1 MIDKT
6 LDELFEAIET
16 SKEYQSYLE
25 IGRVIEKNKEVN
37 ELIKEIKDLQK
48 KSVRLEE
55 TGNDEY
61 KNVDKLIDKKVKCL
75 NSIPIYQEYLR
86 RMEEFNSC
94 LTESSNTIEKYI
106 NDKV

>member
-6 LDELFEAIET
+6 LDELFETIET

-25 IGRVIEKNKEVN
+25 IGKVIEKNKEVN
-37 ELIKEIKDLQK
+37 DLIGEIKELQK

-55 TGNDEY
+55 IGNDEY
-61 KNVDKLIDKKVKCL
+61 KSVDRLIDEKVKCL

-86 RMEEFNSC
+86 RMREFNSC
-94 LTESSNTIEKYI
+94 LTESSNTIEQYI

>member
-6 LDELFEAIET
+6 LDELFETIEA

-25 IGRVIEKNKEVN
+25 IGSVIEKNKEVN
-37 ELIKEIKDLQK
+37 DLIQEIKELQK

-55 TGNDEY
+55 VGDEEY
-61 KNVDKLIDKKVKCL
+61 KEVDKLIDEKVKYL

-86 RMEEFNSC
+86 RMREFNSC
-94 LTESSNTIEKYI
+94 LSESSNTIEKYI

>member
-6 LDELFEAIET
+6 LDELFETIEA

-25 IGRVIEKNKEVN
+25 IGSVIEKNKEVN
-37 ELIKEIKDLQK
+37 NLMQEIKELQK

-55 TGNDEY
+55 SGDEEY
-61 KNVDKLIDKKVKCL
+61 KEVDKLIDEKVKYL

-86 RMEEFNSC
+86 RMKEFNNC

-106 NDKV
+106 NDKI

>member
-6 LDELFEAIET
+6 LDELFETIET

-37 ELIKEIKDLQK
+37 ELIKEIKELQK

-55 TGNDEY
+55 AGNDEY
-61 KNVDKLIDKKVKCL
+61 KNVDKLIDEKVKCL

-86 RMEEFNSC
+86 RMREFNSC
-94 LTESSNTIEKYI
+94 LTESSNIIEKYI

>member
-6 LDELFEAIET
+6 LDEL
-16 SKEYQSYLE
+16 E
-25 IGRVIEKNKEVN
+25 IGRVIDKNKEVN
-37 ELIKEIKDLQK
+37 DLMQEIKELQK

-55 TGNDEY
+55 TGNEEY
-61 KNVDKLIDKKVKCL
+61 KRIDKLIDEKVKYL

-86 RMEEFNSC
+86 RMKEFNSC
-94 LTESSNTIEKYI
+94 LSESSNTIEKYI

>member
-6 LDELFEAIET
+6 LDELFETIET

-25 IGRVIEKNKEVN
+25 IGRVIDKNKEVN
-37 ELIKEIKDLQK
+37 GLMQEIKELQK

-55 TGNDEY
+55 TGNEEY
-61 KNVDKLIDKKVKCL
+61 KSIDKLIDEKVKYL

-86 RMEEFNSC
+86 RMKEFNSC
-94 LTESSNTIEKYI
+94 LSESSNTIEKYI

>member
-6 LDELFEAIET
+6 LDELFETIET

-55 TGNDEY
+55 AGNDEY
-61 KNVDKLIDKKVKCL
+61 KNVDKLIDEKVKCL

-86 RMEEFNSC
+86 RMKEFNSC
-94 LTESSNTIEKYI
+94 LSESSNTIEKYI

>member
-6 LDELFEAIET
+6 LDELFETIET

-37 ELIKEIKDLQK
+37 ELIKEIKELQK

-55 TGNDEY
+55 AGNDEY
-61 KNVDKLIDKKVKCL
+61 KNVDKLIDEKVKCL

-86 RMEEFNSC
+86 RMREFNSY
-94 LTESSNTIEKYI
+94 LSESSNTIEKYI

>member
-6 LDELFEAIET
+6 LDELFETIEA

-25 IGRVIEKNKEVN
+25 IGSVIEKNKEVN
-37 ELIKEIKDLQK
+37 DLMQEIKELQK

-55 TGNDEY
+55 VGDEEY
-61 KNVDKLIDKKVKCL
+61 KEVDKLIDEKVKYL

-86 RMEEFNSC
+86 RMREFNSC
-94 LTESSNTIEKYI
+94 LSESSNTIEKYI

>member
-6 LDELFEAIET
+6 LDELFETIET

-25 IGRVIEKNKEVN
+25 IGRVIDKNKEVN
-37 ELIKEIKDLQK
+37 DLMQEIKELQK

-55 TGNDEY
+55 KGNEEY
-61 KNVDKLIDKKVKCL
+61 KRIDKLIDEKVKYL

-86 RMEEFNSC
+86 RMKEFNSC
-94 LTESSNTIEKYI
+94 LSESSNTIEKYI

>member
-6 LDELFEAIET
+6 LDELFETIET

-25 IGRVIEKNKEVN
+25 IGRVIDKNKEVN
-37 ELIKEIKDLQK
+37 DLMQEIKELQK

-55 TGNDEY
+55 TGNEEY
-61 KNVDKLIDKKVKCL
+61 KRIDKLIDEKVKYL

-86 RMEEFNSC
+86 RMKEFNSC
-94 LTESSNTIEKYI
+94 LSESSNTIEKYI

>member
-6 LDELFEAIET
+6 LDELFETIET

-37 ELIKEIKDLQK
+37 ELIKEIKELQK

-55 TGNDEY
+55 AGNDEY
-61 KNVDKLIDKKVKCL
+61 KEVDRLID
-75 NSIPIYQEYLR
+75 
-86 RMEEFNSC
+86 
-94 LTESSNTIEKYI
+94 EKE
-106 NDKV
+106 K

>member
-6 LDELFEAIET
+6 LDELFETIET

-37 ELIKEIKDLQK
+37 DLIREIKELQK
-48 KSVRLEE
+48 KSVKLEE
-55 TGNDEY
+55 QGNQEY
-61 KNVDKLIDKKVKCL
+61 KEIDKLIEEKVKCL

-86 RMEEFNSC
+86 RMREFNSC

>member
-6 LDELFEAIET
+6 LDELFETIET

-37 ELIKEIKDLQK
+37 DLMQEIKELQK

-61 KNVDKLIDKKVKCL
+61 KNVDKLIDEKVKCL

-86 RMEEFNSC
+86 RMREFNSC